1 MLSCSKT
8 LSNVFVNKIY
18 TWVLLLLEHPQGIR
32 VVYLLSLG
40 WSFGWNALF
49 QHRRT
54 AQWRVSYA
62 TYFSCLKLSQTR
74 EWTFKTCLIIL
85 VFEDFDNFISMIVR
99 LRDRYLKNDVSKSIV
114 HVIKHANFSFIRY
127 ILLKLFGKTDKWR

>member
-1 MLSCSKT
+1 MPFFST
-8 LSNVFVNKIY
+8 D
-18 TWVLLLLEHPQGIR
+18 VLPSE
-32 VVYLLSLG
+32 S
-40 WSFGWNALF
+40 
-49 QHRRT
+49 
-54 AQWRVSYA
+54 VSYA
-62 TYFSCLKLSQTR
+62 TYFSCLKLSQTQ

-127 ILLKLFGKTDKWR
+127 ILLKLFGKTDKWRQLYKQTSKLGVKKNKNSFECCLKAWIHYEIFVS